1 MTVTLLIWI
10 ASHLVGITARHGGQA
25 CDSPQVL
32 ASPAAFVDC
41 ARAGSAKYREQSAA
55 ISDGYRRVGSD
66 FPAMGEHWIRIS
78 SLFDGRFDASK
89 PEVLNYVLVGGRPT
103 LLGVGYAVP
112 LLAGEVPPDGPAGR
126 SAWHDHTR
134 TIADETTL
142 PHHHSPGSDGAG
154 PRLAMMHAWI
164 WSDNPEGTFAAD
176 NWLLPYLRAGLE
188 PKVNAPVATARAL
201 SLATGGAGYFAASI
215 AAVTGEDV
223 PQVKSAFER
232 SRERVESILR
242 ENLGPVLNDLCVER
256 LAQTWREL
264 WVEIDASLSTAQREQ
279 LAHLPIR

>member
-1 MTVTLLIWI
+1 
-10 ASHLVGITARHGGQA
+10 
-25 CDSPQVL
+25 
-32 ASPAAFVDC
+32 
-41 ARAGSAKYREQSAA
+41 
-55 ISDGYRRVGSD
+55 
-66 FPAMGEHWIRIS
+66 MGEHWIRIS

-89 PEVLNYVLVGGRPT
+89 PEVLNYVLVNGRPQ

-134 TIADETTL
+134 TIADETTS
-142 PHHHSPGSDGAG
+142 PHHHSPGSDAAG

-164 WSDNPEGTFAAD
+164 WSDNPQGTFAAD

-201 SLATGGAGYFAASI
+201 SLARGGASYFTASI
-215 AAVTGEDV
+215 AAVAGADEMPHVT
-223 PQVKSAFER
+223 SAFDR
-232 SRERVESILR
+232 TRERVEAILR
-242 ENLGPVLNDLCVER
+242 DNQGPLLSDVLVER
-256 LAQTWREL
+256 LAQLWREL
-264 WVEIDASLSTAQREQ
+264 WVEIDASLSTAQRER